1 MIKTLFVAGPTAAGK
16 TEFAIRLAEALGGD
30 IVSADSMQIYKYMDI
45 GSAKPTAEERARA
58 RHYLVD
64 EIDPAEPFNV
74 SDYQALALKYIE
86 KIDSEGRL
94 PIVCGGTGLY
104 IDALACGLD
113 FSAAKGSPEDRQRII
128 DEAGG
133 DPARLHA
140 MLAELSPKAAEQ
152 IHPNNMLRVARY
164 IERIRLGETDFAAYT
179 DLQRKSGVLDPVMIC
194 VTRERQELYSRIDR
208 RVDKLYETGLAD
220 EVKGLMERGF
230 TDADIAMKGIGYKEI
245 IAALRSGRNADS
257 ARDEIKLNTRHLAKR
272 QISWIKRYPDM
283 KWFEVAEGREYEAF
297 EEMLAYAKERL
308 NG

>member
-58 RHYLVD
+58 KHYLVD
-64 EIDPAEPFNV
+64 EIDPAKPFNV

-113 FSAAKGSPEDRQRII
+113 FSASKGSPEDRQRII

-179 DLQRKSGVLDPVMIC
+179 ESNRKSGVLDPVMIC

-208 RVDKLYETGLAD
+208 RVDMLYDMGLAD

-272 QISWIKRYPDM
+272 QISWFKRYPDM
-283 KWFEVAEGREYEAF
+283 KWFEVAEGREDGAF
-297 EEMLAYAKERL
+297 EEMLAYARDRL